1 MERNIFFNGNSLR
14 ELDGQGLVWNDG
26 TTAKHLIMR
35 EGSLWANTSLNF
47 NGGLAVNFNNTLAL
61 SQNELGTTVV
71 KSNLKQ
77 VGNLKFLTVDGKTSL
92 GKVVT
97 VDPDFQRVG
106 INTEKPN
113 AALSIV
119 DNSIEIILGSHQNDI
134 AKVGTYT
141 ADDLALITDN
151 TERIKI
157 GRTGEI
163 VIGHAKHKN
172 AVVTINGKLVV
183 DQLETKTKLNKSL
196 ELSAPAWDVEP
207 NGLGIVWTGASQHK
221 FTFES
226 NIDRFHSSENIDL
239 AQEKYFSIENTLVLS
254 KTALGSTV
262 VDSNLTTLG
271 LLKTVRVSGKAVFM
285 DSHAEFNNEG
295 LSFKDRDNAVIFNHN
310 GIASTNKFSIEVDRE
325 SEFEIDRYGNIT
337 VGNRHN
343 NNRVVAVFGQLSIGM
358 RHPDPTVSL
367 VTAGTMSFAG
377 KKFVVG
383 DNFPSA
389 GVFNKGDIC
398 WNTDPKISD
407 YIGWVCIVPGTP
419 GKWEPFGPIGR

>member
-35 EGSLWANTSLNF
+35 EGSLWANTSINL

-119 DNSIEIILGSHQNDI
+119 DNSIEIIIGSHQHDI

-151 TERIKI
+151 TERVKI
-157 GRTGEI
+157 GRSGEI
-163 VIGHAKHKN
+163 VIGHPKHKN
-172 AVVTINGKLVV
+172 ALVTINGKLIV
-183 DQLETKTKLNKSL
+183 DQLETKTKSNKSF
-196 ELSAPAWDVEP
+196 EFKSPEWDTEP
-207 NGLGIVWTGASQHK
+207 NSIGLIWSGSSERK
-221 FTFES
+221 FTLES
-226 NIDRFHSSENIDL
+226 NVDRFHSTEIIDL
-239 AQEKYFSIENTLVLS
+239 ANEKYFSIENTLVLS
-254 KTALGSTV
+254 KTALGRTV
-262 VDSNLTTLG
+262 VDSNLTTVG
-271 LLKTVRVSGKAVFM
+271 LLKSLTVSGDACFEKSNGTFNEHGLVFANH
-285 DSHAEFNNEG
+285 DNSITVNNTG
-295 LSFKDRDNAVIFNHN
+295 LT
-310 GIASTNKFSIEVDRE
+310 ASKKFSIEVDRE
-325 SEFEIDRYGNIT
+325 SEFEIDSNGNIT

-343 NNRVVAVFGQLSIGM
+343 TNRVVAVFGQLSIGM

-383 DNFPSA
+383 DTLPTA
-389 GVFNKGDIC
+389 GEFNKGDIC
-398 WNTDPKISD
+398 WNTDPKVSD

>member
-1 MERNIFFNGNSLR
+1 MERNIFFNGNSQR

-35 EGSLWANTSLNF
+35 EGSLWANTSINF

-77 VGNLKFLTVDGKTSL
+77 VGNLKFLNVDGKTSL

-113 AALSIV
+113 AALSVV
-119 DNSIEIILGSHQNDI
+119 DNSIEIIIGSHQHDI

-157 GRTGEI
+157 GRSGEI

-172 AVVTINGKLVV
+172 AIVTINGKLVV
-183 DQLETKTKLNKSL
+183 DQLETKTKSNKSI
-196 ELSAPAWDVEP
+196 EFKAPDWDTEP
-207 NGLGIVWTGASQHK
+207 NGLGIIWAGNSQRK
-221 FTFES
+221 FTLES
-226 NIDRFHSSENIDL
+226 NIDRFHSTENIDL
-239 AQEKYFSIENTLVLS
+239 ASEKYFSIENTLVLS

-262 VDSNLTTLG
+262 VNSNLTTVG
-271 LLKTVRVSGKAVFM
+271 ILKTVTVSGDAVFEN
-285 DSHAEFNNEG
+285 SKAKFNNNG
-295 LSFKDRDNAVIFNHN
+295 LSFEDRDNTVIFNNH
-310 GIASTNKFSIEVDRE
+310 GIVSNNKFSIEVDRE
-325 SEFEIDRYGNIT
+325 NEFEIDSNGNIT

-343 NNRVVAVFGQLSIGM
+343 HNRVVAVFGQLSIGM

-383 DNFPSA
+383 DSLPIE
-389 GVFNKGDIC
+389 GEFNKGDIC
-398 WNTDPKISD
+398 WNTDPKVSD